1 MNNILEHQQNSVII
15 NSLREQLTTD
25 RLRYDAKSHVQFAG
39 QYVLQKFIQS
49 WLAHGG
55 RSLELGQRPV
65 FETPKYGTLYECWV
79 EVKFTVSATFAENS
93 EQSYCI
99 IPPLV
104 GLELLRTIEWQTRAS
119 TTLLRLY
126 PEQILQKILR
136 MPYHKRRRY
145 LRALGGLKAQYV
157 RGSVAGG
164 VMSKTMTVRI
174 PLLFDMFDD
183 PRTQPDTL
191 ATVETQFM
199 LEGRQ
204 AVEWLGK
211 VDSSTVEAI
220 STHMSNLY
228 GDFTQSSPAVQ
239 VAYNDYQAYHGG
251 GANPQVNGP
260 LSMNQWFRQ
269 MGTISH
275 ESITVNDLNFHY
287 YYRIYRNPFR
297 IQLRKALHKGESPAR
312 YVDFSYYLEANTT
325 QADRMLSYI
334 GSSDVDYEAGKITT
348 TGANTQTNDEINA
361 TLRDATRVTDTI
373 MQSASNHLVLG
384 LAAPAELR
392 PQQQNSIPQNLT
404 MTIELR
410 VDQPV
415 VSSVIALR
423 FGKANPMLKAYFRQM
438 FALPRLDKQEIRIT
452 NQDYTVRFL
461 EASSVLW
468 EATRYSLGWEN
479 EITGL
484 SFHETL
490 EEVNLETPLQHGVLH
505 DTDVD
510 LSKAPPLGYIVID
523 WGQFF
528 KYKGMRTAIT
538 FKNLSNPK
546 FEISIPQLVDNFTVS
561 KLFPPVFVGNA
572 GYGTSGY
579 AQDPVTGAFARNGFQ
594 ITGTNVK
601 HNFDAAYQA
610 ANEGEF
616 GAIPSLPHNTGTEL
630 ARDLRSKM
638 AFQSP
643 LDARVAVLDAN
654 TLKTLPP
661 TTTYDFHIE
670 VYHQVI
676 QMMTVSYDADF
687 RQSVIDREV
696 EN

>member
-79 EVKFTVSATFAENS
+79 EVKFTVSATFAPNS

-211 VDSSTVEAI
+211 VDGSTVENI
-220 STHMSNLY
+220 SENMSNLY
-228 GDFTQSSPAVQ
+228 GDLTGANTVDG
-239 VAYNDYQAYHGG
+239 YNAYQAY
-251 GANPQVNGP
+251 ANADGVANGP
-260 LSMNQWFRQ
+260 LSMMQHFRQ

-275 ESITVNDLNFHY
+275 EKITVNDLNFHY

-325 QADRMLSYI
+325 QQDRKLSFI
-334 GSSDVDYEAGKITT
+334 GANDTDYQVGKITT
-348 TGANTQTNDEINA
+348 TGTASLTEPELSGDLAVAGKVSDSLMKKATTHLLLELDNA
-361 TLRDATRVTDTI
+361 AFL
-373 MQSASNHLVLG
+373 QSSG
-384 LAAPAELR
+384 
-392 PQQQNSIPQNLT
+392 QNSSPQNLT

-438 FALPRLDKQEIRIT
+438 FALPRLDKQEIRVT

-490 EEVNLETPLQHGVLH
+490 EEVGLETPLQHGILH

-546 FEISIPQLVDNFTVS
+546 FEISIPQLVDNITVS
-561 KLFPPVFVGNA
+561 KLFPPVFVGNVGFGKRVA
-572 GYGTSGY
+572 DADVG
-579 AQDPVTGAFARNGFQ
+579 DLDVTGNDGIADIKYINTA
-594 ITGTNVK
+594 
-601 HNFDAAYQA
+601 DAAAWA
-610 ANEGEF
+610 A
-616 GAIPSLPHNTGTEL
+616 APSLPFNTGVAEL
-630 ARDLRSKM
+630 TPNLRSTICY
-638 AFQSP
+638 QSP
-643 LDARVAVLDAN
+643 LDARVAVKDELS
-654 TLKTLPP
+654 LKAIPP
-661 TTTYDFHIE
+661 KTTYDFHIE